1 MKYLIKD
8 GLVLSS
14 KISNGFY
21 KSHVLIEDD
30 VISYIGQSIP
40 ATQVDRVIEAK
51 DCLVIPGLVNAHLHS
66 ADHFNKGKFD
76 NLPLELWMPL
86 LRPFYSGIGISKDDI
101 YLRTLFGC
109 IEMLKTGTTCIIDD
123 VVQSPF
129 NDEEKLDAI
138 MQAYKKAG
146 IRAYVTTHVSDKSIE
161 DTIPYLK
168 EQFSYYNIN
177 APQPS
182 DTEDIISYVES
193 KLKKYN
199 VNGAVQKYAVAPSGP
214 QRCTDELLV
223 SLSNLSLKYNV
234 PAVCHTLETYVQK
247 KTGDYFYNKTLVKR
261 LYDLKAINQYSNLIH
276 CVWVTDEDIELIR
289 ECNGKIVHNPSS
301 NMKLGSGIAPVR
313 KFLDKGIPVG
323 LGTDNTSSNDAINIF
338 LEMREAALIHKVNTK
353 NYDKWIGAYDSL
365 EMGTLGGAKCAGLD
379 SEIGTV
385 EAGKKADIVII
396 ETRNASYVP
405 TNDYVKHLVFAENG
419 SCVRDVFVNGR
430 LVVNDKQITT
440 FNEGEVIDEICELMQ
455 KIYIEQDLAVAEAEK
470 IGEALKYAYQ
480 KSTYDRQ

>member
-1 MKYLIKD
+1 MRSPPKYLSCQYHLLTLPSGFAILRYRDLCPNNILIKKGCKDVKYLIKD

-129 NDEEKLDAI
+129 DDEEKLDAI

-223 SLSNLSLKYNV
+223 SLSNLSLKYKV

-276 CVWVTDEDIELIR
+276 CVWVTDEDIELKLIIDKDSFFQIDNLVIDDNSLIKYLGNMYYDLR
-289 ECNGKIVHNPSS
+289 KDIIDCPVISNIDEYEYPILPTHNVPTPHIPSYI
-301 NMKLGSGIAPVR
+301 GSMYSYEPTY
-313 KFLDKGIPVG
+313 LDKLEEKSEDFKSDIES
-323 LGTDNTSSNDAINIF
+323 LFADSIYEENDKIILKTNFRKIMQNRSMF
-338 LEMREAALIHKVNTK
+338 LESKLLFK
-353 NYDKWIGAYDSL
+353 NNNLSIQYEIRSKNNPKII
-365 EMGTLGGAKCAGLD
+365 
-379 SEIGTV
+379 IGT
-385 EAGKKADIVII
+385 I
-396 ETRNASYVP
+396 EN
-405 TNDYVKHLVFAENG
+405 
-419 SCVRDVFVNGR
+419 
-430 LVVNDKQITT
+430 
-440 FNEGEVIDEICELMQ
+440 
-455 KIYIEQDLAVAEAEK
+455 
-470 IGEALKYAYQ
+470 
-480 KSTYDRQ
+480 